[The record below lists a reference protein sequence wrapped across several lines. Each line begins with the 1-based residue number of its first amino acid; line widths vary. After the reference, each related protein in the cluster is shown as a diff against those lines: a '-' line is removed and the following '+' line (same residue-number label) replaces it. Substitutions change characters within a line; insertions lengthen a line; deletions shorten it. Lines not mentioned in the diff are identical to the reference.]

1 MPVPVSAL
9 GAILLPHIGGWAG
22 SFLVRKHYSS
32 WYMTLKKPKWTPPKY
47 AFGTIWTVLYSSMGF
62 ASYIVYKEGGGFQGK
77 AALPLAV
84 YGANLAFNWAW
95 TPLFFGY
102 HSFKWSVIDG
112 LLLMVTAA
120 FSGSL
125 FYKVDEKAGLMLIP
139 YLAWLGLG
147 SSFAFYIYQEND
159 KAIK

>member
-1 MPVPVSAL
+1 MSKIP
-9 GAILLPHIGGWAG
+9 IDTKNWYQLP
-22 SFLVRKHYSS
+22 SF
-32 WYMTLKKPKWTPPKY
+32 
-47 AFGTIWTVLYSSMGF
+47 A
-62 ASYIVYKEGGGFQGK
+62 GK